1 MLWHEICIYSNDN
14 NTATSTD
21 IASYFNNK
29 YSINIDRS
37 TVSKILSTKD
47 RWIDLNLES
56 QETSVVRHRNVKFSF
71 LEKVMTCWVEQM
83 MGRGIILTELLI
95 KEKAQE
101 FAQLLEISEEELSFS
116 NGWISRFKMR
126 NHLRSFRFHGEAN
139 SAPLETLSEERNKL

>member
-1 MLWHEICIYSNDN
+1 M
-14 NTATSTD
+14 
-21 IASYFNNK
+21 
-29 YSINIDRS
+29 
-37 TVSKILSTKD
+37 STKD

-56 QETSVVRHRNVKFSF
+56 QETSVVRHRNVKFPF
-71 LEKVMTCWVEQM
+71 LEKGITCWVEQM

-126 NHLRSFRFHGEAN
+126 NHLHSFRSQNLQECCQ
-139 SAPLETLSEERNKL
+139 LI

>member
-1 MLWHEICIYSNDN
+1 
-14 NTATSTD
+14 
-21 IASYFNNK
+21 
-29 YSINIDRS
+29 
-37 TVSKILSTKD
+37 
-47 RWIDLNLES
+47 
-56 QETSVVRHRNVKFSF
+56 
-71 LEKVMTCWVEQM
+71 

-139 SAPLETLSEERNKL
+139 SAPLETLSEERNKLRSLLSMYNINDIYNADETGLFFRMAPNQTLASWEKTCK

>member
-1 MLWHEICIYSNDN
+1 
-14 NTATSTD
+14 
-21 IASYFNNK
+21 
-29 YSINIDRS
+29 
-37 TVSKILSTKD
+37 
-47 RWIDLNLES
+47 
-56 QETSVVRHRNVKFSF
+56 
-71 LEKVMTCWVEQM
+71 VEQM

-139 SAPLETLSEERNKL
+139 SAPLETLSEERNKLRSLLSMYNINDIYNADETGLFFRMAPNQTLARSASAGKKTCKWNIAYNKACSYYKTC